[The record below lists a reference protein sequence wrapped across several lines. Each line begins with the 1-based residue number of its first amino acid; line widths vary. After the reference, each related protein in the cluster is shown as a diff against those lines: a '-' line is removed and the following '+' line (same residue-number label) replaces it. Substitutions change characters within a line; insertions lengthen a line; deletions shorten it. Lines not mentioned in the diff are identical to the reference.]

1 MSGCSS
7 TCQPKIPSSTPGAPG
22 KNAYTFL
29 VESFT
34 MPAIS
39 ATVTVTVSNAGQF
52 GNRWAVVG
60 QVVFV
65 EGAGYFT
72 VTAIVGTNQL
82 TLFNLGYPN
91 NTSPTTTIGSGGYIS
106 PAGLI
111 GPQGTPGSN
120 GVNGTARLYKLLTT
134 EVASIIN
141 TWQALALYSVPADTL
156 FNDGDSLVIEAR
168 VVRTTPVTDAFST
181 ARRIFFG
188 GQSATVGSPLPFE
201 PYLTS
206 QNLLEYLLRVEIIKT
221 SSNTAMSRVTGD
233 FNLDNPSVSYSVS
246 MSGLNFTAPNQ
257 LILSVY
263 QPDLGTEL
271 RSFTVD
277 KIVSI

>member
-7 TCQPKIPSSTPGAPG
+7 TCQPKIPSSTPGTPG

-29 VESFT
+29 AASFT

-111 GPQGTPGSN
+111 GPQGTAGSN
-120 GVNGTARLYKLLTT
+120 GVNGTARLYELLATIP
-134 EVASIIN
+134 VATVSNWEQI
-141 TWQALALYSVPADTL
+141 TFYSVPANTL
-156 FNDGDSLVIEAR
+156 VNNGDSLVVEIRMAR
-168 VVRTTPVTDAFST
+168 T
-181 ARRIFFG
+181 AAITGLPFLFQRRLLFG
-188 GQSATVGSPLPFE
+188 GQSTTDNSGFE
-201 PYLTS
+201 PFFAS
-206 QNLLEYLLRVEIIKT
+206 FEQGEYVLNVEIIKSSANTVMTRVSAVSDLSLPAACYSNSLSGFGFT
-221 SSNTAMSRVTGD
+221 S
-233 FNLDNPSVSYSVS
+233 PI
-246 MSGLNFTAPNQ
+246 
-257 LILSVY
+257 ILALSAF
-263 QPDLGTEL
+263 QPTLGTEF

-277 KIVSI
+277 KISL

>member
-7 TCQPKIPSSTPGAPG
+7 TCQPKIPSSTPGTPG

-29 VESFT
+29 TASFT

-52 GNRWAVVG
+52 GNRWAAVG

-65 EGAGYFT
+65 EGAGHFT

-82 TLFNLGYPN
+82 TLFNLGYPG

-111 GPQGTPGSN
+111 GVNGATGSN
-120 GVNGTARLYKLLTT
+120 GVNGTARLYELLSTQT
-134 EVASIIN
+134 GNLPSS
-141 TWQALALYSVPADTL
+141 WQALASYSAPADTL

-168 VVRTTPVTDAFST
+168 VVRTTPVTDAFNT

-188 GQSATVGSPLPFE
+188 GQSATLNSPFE
-201 PYLTS
+201 PFMPS
-206 QNLLEYLLRVEIIKT
+206 QNVLEYMLRVEIIKT
-221 SSNTAMSRVTGD
+221 SVSTAMSRVTAD
-233 FNLDNPSVSYSVS
+233 FNLSNPALSYSVL
-246 MSGLNFTAPNQ
+246 MSGLDFTVSNQ
-257 LILSVY
+257 LLLSVF
-263 QPDLGTEL
+263 QVTLGTEL